1 MITSLSIQ
9 NFRGI
14 EKTAIQDL
22 GPINLFIGK
31 NNSRKSSILES
42 LYFAKA
48 AFNPVGIFND
58 PVLRQLLMRRI
69 RRDSLDP
76 REFFGKYR
84 TDQHIEFDFGFAGV
98 HVLIE
103 VSYSNDNRLVYS
115 IRSPTDHGNLGSIR
129 LGTQDTSPII
139 EQSIPLPGARTTN
152 TLLST
157 KNWEQAGPSHPYGNY
172 MASAKGSLDFL
183 SDITLVDVEFPRQ
196 IDAIEQKFWGPVL
209 ENRLDTQLRKTLNE
223 VYGTRIDQF
232 TFAPFQGKY
241 KLLTVLP
248 EYSVYVDDY
257 GDGFRYAFAILSV
270 TSQLH
275 NTALVL
281 EEPEVHQHP
290 GALKLLLS
298 ALCQLAQTNNVQLFI
313 SSHSPDLA
321 TIVSQFQGTKIFH
334 CDMALSE
341 QLTIRQIPAP
351 DAKLLTDLG
360 LDLTAI
366 GTARA
371 YLVVEGKEDRTFT
384 EAVSRKLSG
393 SELAALGIIVATSPK
408 HEQKSVVAALAS
420 TGRDIMVLTDYDKD
434 DGRTIFNS
442 FGKTVKDKFGD
453 LAVVEDS
460 RILVSKGS
468 TIRIF
473 LAGLPTDE
481 GLKAIGIDS
490 FAMEDYLLKLIQYDQ
505 NVRSSMKTTLEELVS
520 RAEIIRKET
529 RIKQNKAILL
539 TLATVQGSSQ
549 DEVIETV
556 VRSASRDSVEKVI
569 GTLNEIFK
577 PSN

>member
-14 EKTAIQDL
+14 EKITIQDL
-22 GPINLFIGK
+22 GPINLFIGR

-42 LYFAKA
+42 LYFARA
-48 AFNPVGIFND
+48 AFNPVGVFND
-58 PVLRQLLMRRI
+58 PVLHQLLMRRI

-84 TDQHIEFDFGFAGV
+84 TDQRIEFDFGFAPA
-98 HVLIE
+98 HVLIN

-115 IRSPTDHGNLGSIR
+115 MLSPTDHGNLGSIR
-129 LGTQDTSPII
+129 LGTQDGSPLID
-139 EQSIPLPGARTTN
+139 QAQVPGTRTTN
-152 TLLST
+152 TLLFT
-157 KNWEQAGPSHPYGNY
+157 KNWELAGGNHPYGNY
-172 MASAKGSLDFL
+172 MASAKESLDFL
-183 SDITLVDVEFPRQ
+183 SGITLADVEFPRQ

-209 ENRLDTQLRKTLNE
+209 ENRLDMQLRKTLNE

-298 ALCQLAQTNNVQLFI
+298 ALSQLAQANNVQLFI

-334 CDMALSE
+334 CDMGLNE

-360 LDLTAI
+360 LDLTTI

-393 SELAALGIIVATSPK
+393 SELAAQGIVVATSPK

-434 DGRTIFNS
+434 DGKTIFNS

-453 LAVVEDS
+453 LATVEEP

-490 FAMEDYLLKLIQYDQ
+490 FAMEDYLLKLIQDDR
-505 NVRSSMKTTLEELVS
+505 NVRSSMRTTLEELVS

-549 DEVIETV
+549 EEVIETV

-577 PSN
+577 LSN

>member
-1 MITSLSIQ
+1 M
-9 NFRGI
+9 
-14 EKTAIQDL
+14 
-22 GPINLFIGK
+22 
-31 NNSRKSSILES
+31 
-42 LYFAKA
+42 
-48 AFNPVGIFND
+48 
-58 PVLRQLLMRRI
+58 
-69 RRDSLDP
+69 
-76 REFFGKYR
+76 
-84 TDQHIEFDFGFAGV
+84 
-98 HVLIE
+98 
-103 VSYSNDNRLVYS
+103 
-115 IRSPTDHGNLGSIR
+115 
-129 LGTQDTSPII
+129 
-139 EQSIPLPGARTTN
+139 
-152 TLLST
+152 
-157 KNWEQAGPSHPYGNY
+157 
-172 MASAKGSLDFL
+172 
-183 SDITLVDVEFPRQ
+183 
-196 IDAIEQKFWGPVL
+196 
-209 ENRLDTQLRKTLNE
+209 
-223 VYGTRIDQF
+223 
-232 TFAPFQGKY
+232 
-241 KLLTVLP
+241 
-248 EYSVYVDDY
+248 
-257 GDGFRYAFAILSV
+257 
-270 TSQLH
+270 
-275 NTALVL
+275 
-281 EEPEVHQHP
+281 
-290 GALKLLLS
+290 
-298 ALCQLAQTNNVQLFI
+298 QLFI

-334 CDMALSE
+334 CDMGLNE
-341 QLTIRQIPAP
+341 QLTIREIPAP

-360 LDLTAI
+360 LDLTTI

-393 SELAALGIIVATSPK
+393 SELAAQGIIVATSPK

-434 DGRTIFNS
+434 DGKTIFNS

-453 LAVVEDS
+453 LATVEEP

-490 FAMEDYLLKLIQYDQ
+490 FAMEDYLLKLIQDDR
-505 NVRSSMKTTLEELVS
+505 NVRSSMRTTLEELVS

-549 DEVIETV
+549 EEVIETV

-577 PSN
+577 LSN

>member
-14 EKTAIQDL
+14 EKTSISDL
-22 GPINLFIGK
+22 GPINLFIGR

-42 LYFAKA
+42 LYFTRA

-58 PVLRQLLMRRI
+58 PVLHQLLMRRI

-84 TDQHIEFDFGFAGV
+84 TDQRIEFDFGFTAA
-98 HVLIE
+98 HVLID

-115 IRSPTDHGNLGSIR
+115 MLSPTDHGNLGSIR
-129 LGTQDTSPII
+129 LGTQDGSPLID
-139 EQSIPLPGARTTN
+139 QAPAPGPRTTN
-152 TLLST
+152 TLLFT
-157 KNWEQAGPSHPYGNY
+157 KNWELAGRNHPYGNY
-172 MASAKGSLDFL
+172 MASAKESLDFL
-183 SDITLVDVEFPRQ
+183 SGITLADVEFPRQ

-209 ENRLDTQLRKTLNE
+209 ENRLDMQLRKTLNE

-298 ALCQLAQTNNVQLFI
+298 ALSQLAQANNVQLFI

-334 CDMALSE
+334 CDMGLNE
-341 QLTIRQIPAP
+341 QLTIREIPAP

-393 SELAALGIIVATSPK
+393 SELAAQGIIVATSPK

-434 DGRTIFNS
+434 DGKTIFNS

-453 LAVVEDS
+453 LATVEES

-490 FAMEDYLLKLIQYDQ
+490 FAMEDYLLKLIQDDQ
-505 NVRSSMKTTLEELVS
+505 NVRNSMKTTLEELVS
-520 RAEIIRKET
+520 RAEVIRKET

-539 TLATVQGSSQ
+539 ALATVQGSSQ
-549 DEVIETV
+549 EEVIETV
-556 VRSASRDSVEKVI
+556 VRSASRDSVENVI
-569 GTLNEIFK
+569 GTLNEIFNL
-577 PSN
+577 SN